1 MTLARRGLDVFGM
14 LDFRAHKL
22 FWLICLPF
30 RAIAKISFYAVV
42 LLAIVIAEST
52 SYSAIAKIAMAYLV
66 MEGIALALS
75 LVVWKGLFWAIKS
88 TFFWLVDVVPS
99 HGANIDEAHAI
110 VLTGRAFELNK
121 KFENEI
127 ENWTFDDTREMIS
140 HMNWRARLFFPVTK
154 RLAITVS
161 ELQRVHAETGKQP
174 RDIGLKGVTEI
185 RKSFRVGKVS
195 WLEKVMVREHFFNSI
210 VAFALILL
218 VIGYAV
224 PLGIFQ

>member
-88 TFFWLVDVVPS
+88 TFFCSSTSFLRT
-99 HGANIDEAHAI
+99 DEAHAI
-110 VLTGRAFELNK
+110 VLTGRAFELSK

-154 RLAITVS
+154 RLVITVS

-174 RDIGLKGVTEI
+174 RDIGLKGV
-185 RKSFRVGKVS
+185 
-195 WLEKVMVREHFFNSI
+195 
-210 VAFALILL
+210 
-218 VIGYAV
+218 
-224 PLGIFQ
+224 

>member
-1 MTLARRGLDVFGM
+1 M

-174 RDIGLKGVTEI
+174 RDIGLKGVTETKFRGW
-185 RKSFRVGKVS
+185 RK
-195 WLEKVMVREHFFNSI
+195 
-210 VAFALILL
+210 
-218 VIGYAV
+218 
-224 PLGIFQ
+224 

>member
-1 MTLARRGLDVFGM
+1 MTLATRGLDVFGM

-88 TFFWLVDVVPS
+88 TFFWLVDVVS
-99 HGANIDEAHAI
+99 FTRSQYRRGARNC
-110 VLTGRAFELNK
+110 VNR
-121 KFENEI
+121 
-127 ENWTFDDTREMIS
+127 
-140 HMNWRARLFFPVTK
+140 
-154 RLAITVS
+154 
-161 ELQRVHAETGKQP
+161 P
-174 RDIGLKGVTEI
+174 RI
-185 RKSFRVGKVS
+185 
-195 WLEKVMVREHFFNSI
+195 
-210 VAFALILL
+210 
-218 VIGYAV
+218 
-224 PLGIFQ
+224 

>member
-30 RAIAKISFYAVV
+30 R
-42 LLAIVIAEST
+42 
-52 SYSAIAKIAMAYLV
+52 AIAKIAMAYLV

-140 HMNWRARLFFPVTK
+140 HMNWR
-154 RLAITVS
+154 S
-161 ELQRVHAETGKQP
+161 C
-174 RDIGLKGVTEI
+174 
-185 RKSFRVGKVS
+185 
-195 WLEKVMVREHFFNSI
+195 
-210 VAFALILL
+210 
-218 VIGYAV
+218 
-224 PLGIFQ
+224 